1 VVPVPGAPGTDV
13 PAPMTLAPLTAP
25 GAAPVPGAAPDD
37 ARECARLVRVHARTF
52 HYASW
57 LLPAEKRR
65 AANALYAF
73 CRVADDMVDSAQ
85 VAGTASVARRLGDY
99 ARALDAALAGR
110 PDGPIF
116 RELHRVC
123 ATYAVPP
130 DVLRELLAGIA
141 RDLQPVRYETWRE
154 LVTYCE
160 GVASTVGEMCTYV
173 FGVPGGPVVRD
184 RALRYAR
191 TLGVAMQL
199 TNILR
204 DVGED
209 ARRGR
214 CYLPEEDL
222 AAFGLTRQA
231 VLDGAAV
238 GGAPLAR
245 DERWR
250 PFMAFAVGRARSL
263 YEAAAPGIA
272 LLSPDARRC
281 ATACASGYAGILGA
295 IERIGYDTVSQRAH
309 LGTAA
314 RGAVLWRAWRLGA
327 DEGLAALDPA
337 TGAAPDWGLCPTA
350 LAVAGAPAAGRGR
363 AGELV
368 KLA

>member
-1 VVPVPGAPGTDV
+1 MTLVAVPTVPAAGAGRAPG
-13 PAPMTLAPLTAP
+13 
-25 GAAPVPGAAPDD
+25 GDD
-37 ARECARLVRVHARTF
+37 ARQCARIVRGHARTF

-73 CRVADDMVDSAQ
+73 CRVADDMVDSAR
-85 VAGTASVARRLGDY
+85 VAGSASVARQLADY
-99 ARALDAALAGR
+99 ERALEATLAGR
-110 PDGPIF
+110 PEGPIF
-116 RELHRVC
+116 RELWRVLDG
-123 ATYAVPP
+123 YAVPP
-130 DVLRELLAGIA
+130 TVLRELLAGVA

-173 FGVPGGPVVRD
+173 FGVSGGPAARE

-209 ARRGR
+209 ARLGR
-214 CYLPEEDL
+214 CYLPAEDL
-222 AAFGLTRQA
+222 AAFGLSPDE
-231 VLDGAAV
+231 VLHRPG
-238 GGAPLAR
+238 LAR

-263 YEAAAPGIA
+263 YEAASPGIA
-272 LLSPDARRC
+272 LLAPDAQRC
-281 ATACASGYAGILGA
+281 ASACATGYAGILGA
-295 IERIGYDTVSQRAH
+295 IERLGYDTISQRAQ

-314 RGAVLWRAWRLGA
+314 RGALLWRAWRWRAGELSPTDDALAGVGA
-327 DEGLAALDPA
+327 DWD
-337 TGAAPDWGLCPTA
+337 LCPTA
-350 LAVAGAPAAGRGR
+350 LAVAGDGAGGR
-363 AGELV
+363 PRPTDLV